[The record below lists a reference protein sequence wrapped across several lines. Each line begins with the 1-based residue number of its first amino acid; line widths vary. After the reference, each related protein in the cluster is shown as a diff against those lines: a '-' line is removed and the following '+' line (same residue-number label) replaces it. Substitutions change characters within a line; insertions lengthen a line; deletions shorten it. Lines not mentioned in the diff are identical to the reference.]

1 MLEGL
6 EERFVVQPTLFRSF
20 ERVVG
25 FVDRLQLIFSALVST
40 GPVGMVLPGK
50 GKPRFS
56 QVVLRNVF
64 GDTER
69 IVEILRRTFYHGQKH
84 LIAGSPHIAASKL
97 SSTFI
102 G

>member
-1 MLEGL
+1 
-6 EERFVVQPTLFRSF
+6 
-20 ERVVG
+20 
-25 FVDRLQLIFSALVST
+25 
-40 GPVGMVLPGK
+40 MVLPGE

-84 LIAGSPHIAASKL
+84 LIVGSPHIAASEL
-97 SSTFI
+97 GSTFF